1 MKLGI
6 LVYSVLIL
14 KQTIKKEVYTVQ
26 SQVVNNDLFLEK
38 EFKTI
43 TLNKENFEIA
53 YFLSGASQAVM
64 QNI

>member
-1 MKLGI
+1 VKLGI

-38 EFKTI
+38 EFKI